1 MNFEPRHYPDLVSL
15 LGEGA
20 SSTLF
25 LLYNG
30 VECSNNGGLNTQ
42 SCLLVLGNQSQAIH
56 TQSTRQSTNIKEG
69 IFSLF
74 DLKVQLSRF
83 RVKEKGKVK
92 LGVMCDYQ
100 TTDGSALLL

>member
-1 MNFEPRHYPDLVSL
+1 MRGSFIR
-15 LGEGA
+15 A
-20 SSTLF
+20 F

-56 TQSTRQSTNIKEG
+56 TQSTRQATNIK
-69 IFSLF
+69 

-83 RVKEKGKVK
+83 QAKEKGKVK